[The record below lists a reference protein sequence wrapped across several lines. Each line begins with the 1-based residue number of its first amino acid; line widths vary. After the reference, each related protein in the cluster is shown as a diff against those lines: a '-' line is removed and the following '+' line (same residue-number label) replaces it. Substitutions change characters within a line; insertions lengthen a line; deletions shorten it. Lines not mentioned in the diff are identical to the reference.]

1 MFALFTCHSEQ
12 KKLRWGNLIN
22 SAKNLCDEGATND
35 ILIGRFLE
43 AQEITHLSWL
53 LPQAAKILR
62 IKVKCSQ
69 FYAYAQDDT
78 VSANIG

>member
-1 MFALFTCHSEQ
+1 MFALSGCHSEQ
-12 KKLRWGNLIN
+12 KKLGWVKLIN

-35 ILIGRFLE
+35 IVIGRFLE

-62 IKVKCSQ
+62 I
-69 FYAYAQDDT
+69 
-78 VSANIG
+78 